1 MIRSMTGYGSAT
13 RETERGRVEVEI
25 RSVNHRHLRVS
36 TRLPPGTEAWEKPIE
51 RRIGRR
57 LSRGSVKVRVDV
69 EGTASAAERL
79 ELDEERAAARV
90 RALRRLKE
98 THDLSGEVDLDAVV
112 HDAGDLLRERRRV
125 EHGWLE
131 LDAVLELL
139 EAAVEETVE
148 MRRREGERLA
158 EDLEGHLGAIE
169 DGIGHVEKGA
179 PERLE
184 EERERLLEAASE
196 LVDEEDVDTDRVAQ
210 EIAHLA
216 DKWDV
221 GEELSRARSHVE
233 GFRELMREPGEE
245 PVGRR
250 MSFLA
255 QELHRELNTTGAK
268 ANDAEISRNVVEMK
282 NELEGIREQ
291 VENVE

>member
-1 MIRSMTGYGSAT
+1 MIRSMTGYGSAS
-13 RETERGRVEVEI
+13 RETERGRVEVEV

-36 TRLPPGTEAWEKPIE
+36 TRLPPNTDAWEEPIK
-51 RRIGRR
+51 RRIGER
-57 LSRGSVKVRVDV
+57 LSRGSVKVRVEV
-69 EGTASAAERL
+69 EGAESGAERL
-79 ELDEERAAARV
+79 ELDEDRAAARV

-98 THDLSGEVDLDAVV
+98 AHGLAGEVDVAAVALG
-112 HDAGDLLRERRRV
+112 DDLLRERRRV
-125 EHGWLE
+125 EHDWLD
-131 LDAVLELL
+131 LDDVLELL
-139 EAAVEETVE
+139 GAALEETVE
-148 MRRREGERLA
+148 MRRREGKRLA
-158 EDLEGHLGAIE
+158 QDLEGHLGAIME
-169 DGIGHVEKGA
+169 GLDRVEELA

-184 EERERLLEAASE
+184 KERNRLLEAASE
-196 LVDEEDVDTDRVAQ
+196 LVDEEDVDADRVAQ

-233 GFRELMREPGEE
+233 GFRELVHEAEQE

-268 ANDAEISRNVVEMK
+268 GNDAEISRHVVEMK

>member
-1 MIRSMTGYGSAT
+1 MIRSMTGYGSAS
-13 RETERGRVEVEI
+13 RETERGRVEVEV

-36 TRLPPGTEAWEKPIE
+36 TRLPPNTDSWEEPIK
-51 RRIGRR
+51 RRIGER
-57 LSRGSVKVRVDV
+57 LGRGSVKVRVEV
-69 EGTASAAERL
+69 EGAASGAERL
-79 ELDEERAAARV
+79 ELDEERATARV

-98 THDLSGEVDLDAVV
+98 AHGLAGEVDVTAV
-112 HDAGDLLRERRRV
+112 ARGEDLLRERRSV
-125 EHGWLE
+125 EHDWL
-131 LDAVLELL
+131 DVDDVLALL
-139 EAAVEETVE
+139 TAALEETVG
-148 MRRREGERLA
+148 MRRREGKRLA
-158 EDLEGHLGAIE
+158 DDLEDHLEAILE
-169 DGIGHVEKGA
+169 GLERVEELA
-179 PERLE
+179 PRRLE
-184 EERERLLEAASE
+184 QERNRLLEAASE

-233 GFRELMREPGEE
+233 GFRELIREDEEE

-268 ANDAEISRNVVEMK
+268 GNDAEISRHVVEMK

>member
-1 MIRSMTGYGSAT
+1 MIRSMTGYGEAS
-13 RETERGRVEVEI
+13 RETEQGRVEVEI

-36 TRLPPGTEAWEKPIE
+36 TRLPPGTEAWEEPVK
-51 RRIGRR
+51 RRVAEG
-57 LSRGSVKVRVDV
+57 LGRGSVKVRVDV
-69 EGTASAAERL
+69 EGAASGAERL

-98 THDLSGEVDLDAVV
+98 AHGLAGEVDVAAV
-112 HDAGDLLRERRRV
+112 ARGEDLLRERRRV
-125 EHGWLE
+125 EHDWLE
-131 LDAVLELL
+131 LDDVLELL
-139 EAAVEETVE
+139 DPALEETVE
-148 MRRREGERLA
+148 MRRREGKRLA
-158 EDLEGHLGAIE
+158 EDLKGHLGAILE
-169 DGIGHVEKGA
+169 GLDRVEELLPK
-179 PERLE
+179 RLE
-184 EERERLLEAASE
+184 QERNRLLEAASE
-196 LVDEEDVDTDRVAQ
+196 LVDEEEVDADRVAQ

-233 GFRELMREPGEE
+233 GFRELIREAEEE

-268 ANDAEISRNVVEMK
+268 GNDADISRLVVEMK

>member
-1 MIRSMTGYGSAT
+1 MIRSMTGYGSSA
-13 RETERGRVEVEI
+13 RETEEGRIEVEV
-25 RSVNHRHLRVS
+25 RTVNHRHLRVS
-36 TRLPPGTEAWEKPIE
+36 TRLPAGAEAWEEPI
-51 RRIGRR
+51 RRRVGRR
-57 LSRGSVKVRVDV
+57 LERGSVKVRVEV
-69 EGTASAAERL
+69 ESRAPGSGRL
-79 ELDEERAAARV
+79 ELDRERAEARV

-98 THDLSGEVDLDAVV
+98 AHGLPGEVDVAAV
-112 HDAGDLLRERRRV
+112 ARGADLLRERRRS
-125 EHGWLE
+125 EHEWLDLE
-131 LDAVLELL
+131 QVLDRLEPAL
-139 EAAVEETVE
+139 EEVVE
-148 MRRREGERLA
+148 MRRREGKRLA
-158 EDLEGHLGAIE
+158 DDLTDRLEAIARGL
-169 DGIGHVEKGA
+169 DRVEELA

-184 EERERLLEAASE
+184 KERSRLLEAASE
-196 LVDEEDVDTDRVAQ
+196 LVDEGEIDTDRVAQ

-233 GFRELMREPGEE
+233 AFEELIRESDEE

-268 ANDAEISRNVVEMK
+268 GNDAEISRQVVEMK

>member
-1 MIRSMTGYGSAT
+1 MIRSMTGYGSAS
-13 RETERGRVEVEI
+13 RETEEGRVEVEV
-25 RSVNHRHLRVS
+25 RAVNHRHLRTS
-36 TRLPPGTEAWEKPIE
+36 TRLPPGAESWEEPI
-51 RRIGRR
+51 RRG
-57 LSRGSVKVRVDV
+57 V
-69 EGTASAAERL
+69 AERL
-79 ELDEERAAARV
+79 ERGSAKVRVEVESGSSGPGGLELDRERAEARV

-98 THDLSGEVDLDAVV
+98 AHGLPGEVDLAAV
-112 HDAGDLLRERRRV
+112 ARGADLLRERRGAGH
-125 EHGWLE
+125 EWLE
-131 LDAVLELL
+131 LEDVLDLL
-139 EAAVEETVE
+139 DGALDEVVE

-158 EDLEGHLGAIE
+158 DDLTGRLRAIARGL
-169 DGIGHVEKGA
+169 DRVEELA

-184 EERERLLEAASE
+184 EERSRLLEAASE
-196 LVDEEDVDTDRVAQ
+196 LVDGEDVDTDRVAQ

-233 GFRELMREPGEE
+233 AFEELVREPEEE

-268 ANDAEISRNVVEMK
+268 GNDAEISRHVVEMK

-291 VENVE
+291 AENVE

>member
-1 MIRSMTGYGSAT
+1 MIRSMTGYGSAL
-13 RETERGRVEVEI
+13 RETERGRVEVEV
-25 RSVNHRHLRVS
+25 RSVNHRHLRVT
-36 TRLPPGTEAWEKPIE
+36 TRLPRNTGSWEEPIR
-51 RRIGRR
+51 RRIGER
-57 LSRGSVKVRVDV
+57 LDRGSVKVRMEV
-69 EGTASAAERL
+69 EGDASGADRL

-98 THDLSGEVDLDAVV
+98 SHGLAGEVNVAAV
-112 HDAGDLLRERRRV
+112 ARGEDLLRERRQV
-125 EHGWLE
+125 EHDWLD
-131 LDAVLELL
+131 LDDVLELL
-139 EAAVEETVE
+139 TAALEETVE
-148 MRRREGERLA
+148 MRRREGKRLA
-158 EDLEGHLGAIE
+158 DDLEGHLEAILE
-169 DGIGHVEKGA
+169 GLERVEELA
-179 PERLE
+179 PQRLE
-184 EERERLLEAASE
+184 QERSRLLEAAAE
-196 LVDEEDVDTDRVAQ
+196 LVDEEEVDEDRVAQ

-233 GFRELMREPGEE
+233 GFQELIREDEEE

-268 ANDAEISRNVVEMK
+268 GNDAEISRHVVEMK

>member
-1 MIRSMTGYGSAT
+1 MIRSMTGYGSAS
-13 RETERGRVEVEI
+13 RETEQGRVEVEV
-25 RSVNHRHLRVS
+25 RTVNHRHLRVS
-36 TRLPPGTEAWEKPIE
+36 SRLPPNTDAWEEPI
-51 RRIGRR
+51 RRRVNQR
-57 LSRGSVKVRVDV
+57 LGRGSVKVRVDV
-69 EGTASAAERL
+69 EGAASGAERL
-79 ELDEERAAARV
+79 ELDEETVRARV

-98 THDLSGEVDLDAVV
+98 THDLPGEVDLATV
-112 HDAGDLLRERRRV
+112 ARGGDLLRERRRV
-125 EHGWLE
+125 EHDWLA
-131 LDAVLELL
+131 LDDVLELL
-139 EAAVEETVE
+139 DGALDETVE

-158 EDLEGHLGAIE
+158 EDLLEHLSAIGEGL
-169 DGIGHVEKGA
+169 DRVEELA

-184 EERERLLEAASE
+184 KERRRLLDAAGE
-196 LVDEEDVDTDRVAQ
+196 LVDVDDVDQDRVAQ

-221 GEELSRARSHVE
+221 GEELSRARSHLE
-233 GFRELMREPGEE
+233 GFEELIRGPESE

-268 ANDAEISRNVVEMK
+268 GNDAEISRHVVEMK

>member
-1 MIRSMTGYGSAT
+1 MIRSMTGYGSSE
-13 RETERGRVEVEI
+13 RELPEGRVGVEV
-25 RSVNHRHLRVS
+25 RTVNHRHLRIS
-36 TRLPPGTEAWEKPIE
+36 TRLPTATEDWEDPI
-51 RRIGRR
+51 RGRVRDR
-57 LSRGSVKVRVDV
+57 LGRGSVKVTVEVDQ
-69 EGTASAAERL
+69 EDGAGERL
-79 ELDEERAAARV
+79 ELDADRAAALV

-98 THDLSGEVDLDAVV
+98 AHDLPGPVDVSAVAR
-112 HDAGDLLRERRRV
+112 AGDLLRERRDAGH
-125 EHGWLE
+125 EWLE
-131 LDAVLELL
+131 LGTVLDLVDEALGEVIRMRSDEGRRLAGDLRSHLDAIERGLDR
-139 EAAVEETVE
+139 VEE
-148 MRRREGERLA
+148 L
-158 EDLEGHLGAIE
+158 
-169 DGIGHVEKGA
+169 A

-184 EERERLLEAASE
+184 KERERLMEAVGE
-196 LVDEEDVDTDRVAQ
+196 LVEPDQVDADRVAQ

-221 GEELSRARSHVE
+221 GEELSRARSHLE
-233 GFRELMREPGEE
+233 GFRDLLDEAEEE

-268 ANDAEISRNVVEMK
+268 GNDAEISRHVVEMK